1 MPVLMNK
8 GDDPRRAAWL
18 FYTDR
23 AELDEWGR
31 QIVEG
36 RWDSARLVVDPES
49 LENAKKASSPVEV
62 WAQAKTLIPEDFDL
76 EAARGEVMEATQAA
90 IERAKMEAEV
100 KADEQEDS
108 EETADAERTPADG
121 EGTQAGDEG
130 NAEAV
135 PDAPEGERDAQA
147 GSEAA
152 SEPPE
157 GERDAQE
164 GDENP
169 FDYEPVP
176 APEGLRIHVG
186 TTTRQAALSYL
197 VAHENEDGEG
207 DEEAAADTDLPGLQ
221 MLAQLI
227 DYMRDSVDGLPSFAV
242 WHIDPSGILRMVR
255 AKKVKAMAGNVLS
268 VKN

>member
-49 LENAKKASSPVEV
+49 LEAAKKASSPVEV

-90 IERAKMEAEV
+90 IERAKMEAE
-100 KADEQEDS
+100 AQA
-108 EETADAERTPADG
+108 EEGAGDAEHASADG
-121 EGTQAGDEG
+121 DGAEGAPAGGEG
-130 NAEAV
+130 EAA
-135 PDAPEGERDAQA
+135 PDALE
-147 GSEAA
+147 SEQ
-152 SEPPE
+152 
-157 GERDAQE
+157 DTQE

-197 VAHENEDGEG
+197 MAHENEEGEG
-207 DEEAAADTDLPGLQ
+207 DEEATADTDLPGLQ

-227 DYMRDSVDGLPSFAV
+227 DYMRDSADGLPSFAV

>member
-90 IERAKMEAEV
+90 IERAKMEGEAE
-100 KADEQEDS
+100 ADEEA
-108 EETADAERTPADG
+108 ADDT
-121 EGTQAGDEG
+121 EGTQAGDGG
-130 NAEAV
+130 NAKAASEV
-135 PDAPEGERDAQA
+135 PEGEQ
-147 GSEAA
+147 
-152 SEPPE
+152 
-157 GERDAQE
+157 DAQE

-197 VAHENEDGEG
+197 MAHENEEGES
-207 DEEAAADTDLPGLQ
+207 DEETAADTDLPGLQ

>member
-36 RWDSARLVVDPES
+36 RWDSACLVVDPES
-49 LENAKKASSPVEV
+49 LEAAKKASSPVEV

-90 IERAKMEAEV
+90 IERAKMEAEA
-100 KADEQEDS
+100 KADEREGDEGAEAEADEQEGD
-108 EETADAERTPADG
+108 EEAADAKHASEGG
-121 EGTQAGDEG
+121 EGEG
-130 NAEAV
+130 ACEE
-135 PDAPEGERDAQA
+135 PEGEQDT
-147 GSEAA
+147 
-152 SEPPE
+152 
-157 GERDAQE
+157 QE

-197 VAHENEDGEG
+197 MAHENEEGEG

-227 DYMRDSVDGLPSFAV
+227 DYMRDSADGLPSFAV

>member
-62 WAQAKTLIPEDFDL
+62 WTQAKTLIPEDFDL

-90 IERAKMEAEV
+90 IERAKMEAE
-100 KADEQEDS
+100 ADEQEDNK
-108 EETADAERTPADG
+108 EAADAKHASE
-121 EGTQAGDEG
+121 GDEG
-130 NAEAV
+130 EGACEEL
-135 PDAPEGERDAQA
+135 EGEQDT
-147 GSEAA
+147 
-152 SEPPE
+152 
-157 GERDAQE
+157 QE

-169 FDYEPVP
+169 FDYEPIP

-197 VAHENEDGEG
+197 MAHENEEGEG
-207 DEEAAADTDLPGLQ
+207 DEEATADTDLPGLQ

-227 DYMRDSVDGLPSFAV
+227 DYMRDSADGLPSFAV

>member
-49 LENAKKASSPVEV
+49 LESAKKASSPVEV

-90 IERAKMEAEV
+90 IERAKMEAE
-100 KADEQEDS
+100 ADEQGGD
-108 EETADAERTPADG
+108 EEVADAKHASEGG
-121 EGTQAGDEG
+121 EGEG
-130 NAEAV
+130 ACEE
-135 PDAPEGERDAQA
+135 PEGEQDT
-147 GSEAA
+147 
-152 SEPPE
+152 
-157 GERDAQE
+157 QE

-169 FDYEPVP
+169 FDYEPIP

-197 VAHENEDGEG
+197 MAHENEEGEG
-207 DEEAAADTDLPGLQ
+207 DEEAKADTDLPGLQ

-227 DYMRDSVDGLPSFAV
+227 DYMRDSADGLPSFAV

>member
-23 AELDEWGR
+23 TELDEWGR

-90 IERAKMEAEV
+90 IERAKMEAE
-100 KADEQEDS
+100 ADEREGD
-108 EETADAERTPADG
+108 EEAADAKHVSADG
-121 EGTQAGDEG
+121 EGEDVRKES
-130 NAEAV
+130 
-135 PDAPEGERDAQA
+135 EGEQDT
-147 GSEAA
+147 
-152 SEPPE
+152 
-157 GERDAQE
+157 QE

-197 VAHENEDGEG
+197 MAHENEEGEG

-227 DYMRDSVDGLPSFAV
+227 DYMRDSADGLPSFAV

>member
-49 LENAKKASSPVEV
+49 LESAKKASSPVEV

-90 IERAKMEAEV
+90 IERAKMEAEAE
-100 KADEQEDS
+100 ADEQE
-108 EETADAERTPADG
+108 
-121 EGTQAGDEG
+121 GDEG
-130 NAEAV
+130 AA
-135 PDAPEGERDAQA
+135 DAKHASEGGEGESACEEPEGEQDT
-147 GSEAA
+147 
-152 SEPPE
+152 
-157 GERDAQE
+157 QE

-176 APEGLRIHVG
+176 APDGLRIHVG

-197 VAHENEDGEG
+197 MAHENEEGEG
-207 DEEAAADTDLPGLQ
+207 DEEEATADTDLPGLQ

-227 DYMRDSVDGLPSFAV
+227 DYMRDSADGLPSFAV

>member
-8 GDDPRRAAWL
+8 GDNPRRAAWL

-49 LENAKKASSPVEV
+49 LESAKKASSPVEV

-90 IERAKMEAEV
+90 IERAKMEAE
-100 KADEQEDS
+100 ADEQEGD
-108 EETADAERTPADG
+108 EEVADAKHASEGG
-121 EGTQAGDEG
+121 EGEG
-130 NAEAV
+130 ACEE
-135 PDAPEGERDAQA
+135 PEGEQDT
-147 GSEAA
+147 
-152 SEPPE
+152 
-157 GERDAQE
+157 QE

-169 FDYEPVP
+169 FDYEPIP

-197 VAHENEDGEG
+197 MAHENEEDEGDGET
-207 DEEAAADTDLPGLQ
+207 AADTDLPGLQ

-227 DYMRDSVDGLPSFAV
+227 DYMRDSADGLPSFAV

>member
-49 LENAKKASSPVEV
+49 LEAAKKASSPVEV

-90 IERAKMEAEV
+90 IERAKMEAE
-100 KADEQEDS
+100 ADEQEDNK
-108 EETADAERTPADG
+108 EAADAKHASE
-121 EGTQAGDEG
+121 GDEG
-130 NAEAV
+130 ESACKE
-135 PDAPEGERDAQA
+135 PEGEQ
-147 GSEAA
+147 
-152 SEPPE
+152 
-157 GERDAQE
+157 DAQE

-197 VAHENEDGEG
+197 MAHENEEGEG
-207 DEEAAADTDLPGLQ
+207 DEETAADTDLPGLQ

-227 DYMRDSVDGLPSFAV
+227 DYMRDSADGLPSFAV

>member
-49 LENAKKASSPVEV
+49 LESAKKASSPVEV

-90 IERAKMEAEV
+90 IERAKMEAET
-100 KADEQEDS
+100 DEQEGD
-108 EETADAERTPADG
+108 EGAADAKHASAGGEG
-121 EGTQAGDEG
+121 EGTCE
-130 NAEAV
+130 E
-135 PDAPEGERDAQA
+135 PEGEQDT
-147 GSEAA
+147 
-152 SEPPE
+152 
-157 GERDAQE
+157 QE

-169 FDYEPVP
+169 FDYEPIP

-197 VAHENEDGEG
+197 MAHENEGGEG
-207 DEEAAADTDLPGLQ
+207 DEEATADTDLPGLQ

-227 DYMRDSVDGLPSFAV
+227 DYMRDSADGLPSFAV

>member
-36 RWDSARLVVDPES
+36 RWDSACLVVDPES
-49 LENAKKASSPVEV
+49 LEAAKKASSPVEV

-90 IERAKMEAEV
+90 IERAKMEAEA
-100 KADEQEDS
+100 KADEREGDEGAEAEADEQEGD
-108 EETADAERTPADG
+108 EEAADAKHASE
-121 EGTQAGDEG
+121 GDEG
-130 NAEAV
+130 EGACEE
-135 PDAPEGERDAQA
+135 PEGEQDT
-147 GSEAA
+147 
-152 SEPPE
+152 
-157 GERDAQE
+157 QE

-197 VAHENEDGEG
+197 MAHENEEGEG
-207 DEEAAADTDLPGLQ
+207 DEDATADTDLPGLQ

-227 DYMRDSVDGLPSFAV
+227 DYMRDSADGLPSFAV

-255 AKKVKAMAGNVLS
+255 AKKVKAVAGNVLS

>member
-36 RWDSARLVVDPES
+36 RWDSARLMVDPES
-49 LENAKKASSPVEV
+49 LESAKKASSPVEV

-90 IERAKMEAEV
+90 IERAKMEAEAE
-100 KADEQEDS
+100 ADEQEGD
-108 EETADAERTPADG
+108 EEAADAKHASE
-121 EGTQAGDEG
+121 GDEG
-130 NAEAV
+130 EGACKEL
-135 PDAPEGERDAQA
+135 EGEQDT
-147 GSEAA
+147 
-152 SEPPE
+152 
-157 GERDAQE
+157 QE

-197 VAHENEDGEG
+197 MAHENEEGEG
-207 DEEAAADTDLPGLQ
+207 DEETAADTDLPGLQ

-227 DYMRDSVDGLPSFAV
+227 DYMRDSADGLPSCAV

>member
-49 LENAKKASSPVEV
+49 LESAKKASSPVEV

-90 IERAKMEAEV
+90 IERAKMEAEANEEA
-100 KADEQEDS
+100 AD
-108 EETADAERTPADG
+108 ADAEKQEGDGAEGAPAGSEG
-121 EGTQAGDEG
+121 EVASE
-130 NAEAV
+130 AEVA
-135 PDAPEGERDAQA
+135 PNAPEGE
-147 GSEAA
+147 
-152 SEPPE
+152 
-157 GERDAQE
+157 QE

-169 FDYEPVP
+169 FDYEPIP

-197 VAHENEDGEG
+197 MAHENEEGEG
-207 DEEAAADTDLPGLQ
+207 DEDATADTDLPGLQ

-227 DYMRDSVDGLPSFAV
+227 DYMRDSADGLPSFAV

>member
-49 LENAKKASSPVEV
+49 LESAKKASSAVEV

-90 IERAKMEAEV
+90 IERAKMEAE
-100 KADEQEDS
+100 AEAGEQEGD
-108 EETADAERTPADG
+108 EEAADAKHASEGG
-121 EGTQAGDEG
+121 EGEG
-130 NAEAV
+130 ACEE
-135 PDAPEGERDAQA
+135 PEGEQDT
-147 GSEAA
+147 
-152 SEPPE
+152 
-157 GERDAQE
+157 QE

-169 FDYEPVP
+169 FDYEPIP
-176 APEGLRIHVG
+176 APDGLRIHVG

-197 VAHENEDGEG
+197 MAHENEEGEG
-207 DEEAAADTDLPGLQ
+207 DEETAADTDLPGLQ

-227 DYMRDSVDGLPSFAV
+227 DYMRDSADGLPSFAV

>member
-62 WAQAKTLIPEDFDL
+62 WVQAKTLIPEDFDL

-90 IERAKMEAEV
+90 IERAKMEAE
-100 KADEQEDS
+100 AETDEQEAD
-108 EETADAERTPADG
+108 EEAADAKHASEGGEG
-121 EGTQAGDEG
+121 EGTCE
-130 NAEAV
+130 E
-135 PDAPEGERDAQA
+135 PEGEQ
-147 GSEAA
+147 GM
-152 SEPPE
+152 
-157 GERDAQE
+157 QE

-169 FDYEPVP
+169 FDYEPIP

-197 VAHENEDGEG
+197 MAHENEEGEG

-227 DYMRDSVDGLPSFAV
+227 DYMRDSADGLPSFAV

>member
-49 LENAKKASSPVEV
+49 LESAKKASSPVEV

-90 IERAKMEAEV
+90 IERAKMEAE
-100 KADEQEDS
+100 ADEQEG
-108 EETADAERTPADG
+108 EGTERAEADG
-121 EGTQAGDEG
+121 EAAPGT
-130 NAEAV
+130 
-135 PDAPEGERDAQA
+135 PE
-147 GSEAA
+147 SEA
-152 SEPPE
+152 
-157 GERDAQE
+157 DAQE
-164 GDENP
+164 SDENP

-197 VAHENEDGEG
+197 MAHENEEG

-227 DYMRDSVDGLPSFAV
+227 DYMRDSADGLPSFAV

>member
-90 IERAKMEAEV
+90 IERAKMEAE
-100 KADEQEDS
+100 ADEQEGD
-108 EETADAERTPADG
+108 EEAADAKHASEGG
-121 EGTQAGDEG
+121 EGEDVRE
-130 NAEAV
+130 E
-135 PDAPEGERDAQA
+135 PEGEQDT
-147 GSEAA
+147 
-152 SEPPE
+152 
-157 GERDAQE
+157 QE

-169 FDYEPVP
+169 FDYEPIP

-197 VAHENEDGEG
+197 MAHENEEGEG

-227 DYMRDSVDGLPSFAV
+227 DYMRDSADGLPSFAV

>member
-49 LENAKKASSPVEV
+49 LEAAKKASSPVEV

-90 IERAKMEAEV
+90 IERAKMEAEAE
-100 KADEQEDS
+100 ADEQEGD
-108 EETADAERTPADG
+108 EEAADAKHASE
-121 EGTQAGDEG
+121 GDEG
-130 NAEAV
+130 EGACKE
-135 PDAPEGERDAQA
+135 PEGKQDT
-147 GSEAA
+147 
-152 SEPPE
+152 
-157 GERDAQE
+157 QE

-197 VAHENEDGEG
+197 VAHEGEDGEG
-207 DEEAAADTDLPGLQ
+207 DEEATADTDLPGLQ

-227 DYMRDSVDGLPSFAV
+227 DYMRDSADGLPSFAV

>member
-36 RWDSARLVVDPES
+36 RWDSACLVVDPES
-49 LENAKKASSPVEV
+49 LEAAKKASSPVEV

-90 IERAKMEAEV
+90 IERARMEAEAE
-100 KADEQEDS
+100 ADEQEGD
-108 EETADAERTPADG
+108 EEAADAKHASE
-121 EGTQAGDEG
+121 GDEG
-130 NAEAV
+130 EGACKEL
-135 PDAPEGERDAQA
+135 EGEQDT
-147 GSEAA
+147 
-152 SEPPE
+152 
-157 GERDAQE
+157 QE

-227 DYMRDSVDGLPSFAV
+227 DYMRDSTDGLPSFAV

>member
-36 RWDSARLVVDPES
+36 RWDSARLVVDSES
-49 LENAKKASSPVEV
+49 LESAKKASSPVEV

-90 IERAKMEAEV
+90 IERAKMEAEA
-100 KADEQEDS
+100 KADEQEGD
-108 EETADAERTPADG
+108 EEAADAERTSTDG
-121 EGTQAGDEG
+121 EG
-130 NAEAV
+130 
-135 PDAPEGERDAQA
+135 EGEGACEE
-147 GSEAA
+147 SEN
-152 SEPPE
+152 EQ
-157 GERDAQE
+157 DTQE

-197 VAHENEDGEG
+197 MAHKNEEGEG
-207 DEEAAADTDLPGLQ
+207 DEEATADTDLPGLQ

-227 DYMRDSVDGLPSFAV
+227 DYMRDSADGLPSFAV

>member
-90 IERAKMEAEV
+90 IERAKMEAEA
-100 KADEQEDS
+100 KADEEA
-108 EETADAERTPADG
+108 ADEERTSTDG
-121 EGTQAGDEG
+121 EGEGACEEPESEQA
-130 NAEAV
+130 
-135 PDAPEGERDAQA
+135 EGE
-147 GSEAA
+147 
-152 SEPPE
+152 
-157 GERDAQE
+157 QE

-169 FDYEPVP
+169 FDYEPIP

-197 VAHENEDGEG
+197 MAHENEEGEG

-227 DYMRDSVDGLPSFAV
+227 DYMRDSADGLPSFAV

-255 AKKVKAMAGNVLS
+255 AKKVKAMAGHVLS

>member
-36 RWDSARLVVDPES
+36 RWDSARLVVDSES
-49 LENAKKASSPVEV
+49 LENAKKASSSVEV

-90 IERAKMEAEV
+90 IERAKMEAE
-100 KADEQEDS
+100 ADEQEGD
-108 EETADAERTPADG
+108 EEAADAKHVSADG
-121 EGTQAGDEG
+121 EGEG
-130 NAEAV
+130 ACEE
-135 PDAPEGERDAQA
+135 PEGEQDT
-147 GSEAA
+147 
-152 SEPPE
+152 
-157 GERDAQE
+157 QE

-169 FDYEPVP
+169 FDYEPIP

-197 VAHENEDGEG
+197 MAHENEEGEG
-207 DEEAAADTDLPGLQ
+207 DEEATADTDLPGLQ

-227 DYMRDSVDGLPSFAV
+227 DYMRDSTDGLPSFAV

>member
-23 AELDEWGR
+23 TELDEWGR

-90 IERAKMEAEV
+90 IERAKMEAEA
-100 KADEQEDS
+100 KADEQEDN

-121 EGTQAGDEG
+121 EGEDEG
-130 NAEAV
+130 ACEE
-135 PDAPEGERDAQA
+135 PEGEQDT
-147 GSEAA
+147 
-152 SEPPE
+152 
-157 GERDAQE
+157 QE

-197 VAHENEDGEG
+197 MAHENEEGEG

-227 DYMRDSVDGLPSFAV
+227 DYMRDSADGLPSFAV

>member
-100 KADEQEDS
+100 NVEA
-108 EETADAERTPADG
+108 TDAERTPTDG
-121 EGTQAGDEG
+121 ESEG
-130 NAEAV
+130 ACEE
-135 PDAPEGERDAQA
+135 PEGEQDT
-147 GSEAA
+147 
-152 SEPPE
+152 
-157 GERDAQE
+157 QE

-227 DYMRDSVDGLPSFAV
+227 DYMRDSADGLPSFAV

>member
-49 LENAKKASSPVEV
+49 LEAAKKASSPVEV

-90 IERAKMEAEV
+90 IERAKMEAEA
-100 KADEQEDS
+100 KADEREGD
-108 EETADAERTPADG
+108 EGAADAERAPADG
-121 EGTQAGDEG
+121 EGEGACEQAE
-130 NAEAV
+130 NEAAS
-135 PDAPEGERDAQA
+135 DAPEGE
-147 GSEAA
+147 
-152 SEPPE
+152 
-157 GERDAQE
+157 QE

-197 VAHENEDGEG
+197 MAHESEDGEG
-207 DEEAAADTDLPGLQ
+207 DGDATADTDLPGLQ

>member
-23 AELDEWGR
+23 AQLDGWGR

-36 RWDSARLVVDPES
+36 RWDSARLAVDEDE
-49 LENAKKASSPVEV
+49 LAAAKKASSPVQV

-76 EAARGEVMEATQAA
+76 EAARGEVMERTQAA
-90 IERAKMEAEV
+90 IERAKEAAEGGV
-100 KADEQEDS
+100 GGTDGAGDSAQDAQDDEAAGVTAAGCAQGVREDGD
-108 EETADAERTPADG
+108 TAPDAAEDAEAQDAD
-121 EGTQAGDEG
+121 D
-130 NAEAV
+130 
-135 PDAPEGERDAQA
+135 
-147 GSEAA
+147 S
-152 SEPPE
+152 
-157 GERDAQE
+157 
-164 GDENP
+164 P

-176 APEGLRIHVG
+176 APDGLRVLVG
-186 TTTRQAALSYL
+186 TTTRQAAQSYL
-197 VAHENEDGEG
+197 AARKTEGDGE
-207 DEEAAADTDLPGLQ
+207 AADTDLPGLQ

-227 DYMRDSVDGLPSFAV
+227 DYMRDSADGLPSFAI
-242 WHIDPSGILRMVR
+242 WHIDEAGILRMVR

>member
-36 RWDSARLVVDPES
+36 RWDSARLMVDPES
-49 LENAKKASSPVEV
+49 LESAKKASSPVEV

-90 IERAKMEAEV
+90 IERAKMEAE
-100 KADEQEDS
+100 ADQQEDN
-108 EETADAERTPADG
+108 EEAADAERTSTDG
-121 EGTQAGDEG
+121 EG
-130 NAEAV
+130 
-135 PDAPEGERDAQA
+135 EGEGACEE
-147 GSEAA
+147 SEN
-152 SEPPE
+152 EQ
-157 GERDAQE
+157 DTQE

-169 FDYEPVP
+169 FDYEPIP

-197 VAHENEDGEG
+197 MAHENEEGEG

-227 DYMRDSVDGLPSFAV
+227 DYMRDSADGLPSFAV

>member
-49 LENAKKASSPVEV
+49 LEAAKKASSPVEV

-90 IERAKMEAEV
+90 IERARMEAEAE
-100 KADEQEDS
+100 ADEQEGD
-108 EETADAERTPADG
+108 EEAADAKHASE
-121 EGTQAGDEG
+121 GDEG
-130 NAEAV
+130 EGACKEL
-135 PDAPEGERDAQA
+135 EGEQDT
-147 GSEAA
+147 
-152 SEPPE
+152 
-157 GERDAQE
+157 QE

-169 FDYEPVP
+169 FDYEPIP

-197 VAHENEDGEG
+197 MAHENEEGEG
-207 DEEAAADTDLPGLQ
+207 DEEATADTDLPGLQ

-227 DYMRDSVDGLPSFAV
+227 DYMRDSADGLPSFAV

>member
-90 IERAKMEAEV
+90 IERAKMEAE
-100 KADEQEDS
+100 AQA
-108 EETADAERTPADG
+108 EEGAGDAEHASADG
-121 EGTQAGDEG
+121 DGAEGAPAGGEG
-130 NAEAV
+130 EAA
-135 PDAPEGERDAQA
+135 PDALE
-147 GSEAA
+147 SEQ
-152 SEPPE
+152 
-157 GERDAQE
+157 DTQE

-197 VAHENEDGEG
+197 MAHENEEGEG
-207 DEEAAADTDLPGLQ
+207 DEETAADTDLPGLQ

-227 DYMRDSVDGLPSFAV
+227 DYMRDSADGLPSFAV

>member
-49 LENAKKASSPVEV
+49 LESAKKASSPVEV

-90 IERAKMEAEV
+90 IERAKMEAEAE
-100 KADEQEDS
+100 ADEQEGD
-108 EETADAERTPADG
+108 EEAADAKHASEGG
-121 EGTQAGDEG
+121 EGARE
-130 NAEAV
+130 E
-135 PDAPEGERDAQA
+135 PEGEQDT
-147 GSEAA
+147 
-152 SEPPE
+152 
-157 GERDAQE
+157 QE

-169 FDYEPVP
+169 FDYEPIP

-197 VAHENEDGEG
+197 MAHENEEGEG

-227 DYMRDSVDGLPSFAV
+227 DYMRDSADGLPSFAV

>member
-36 RWDSARLVVDPES
+36 RWDSARLMVDPES
-49 LENAKKASSPVEV
+49 LESAKKASSPVEV

-90 IERAKMEAEV
+90 IERAKMEAE
-100 KADEQEDS
+100 ADEQEDN
-108 EETADAERTPADG
+108 EEAADAKHVAADG
-121 EGTQAGDEG
+121 EGEG
-130 NAEAV
+130 ACEE
-135 PDAPEGERDAQA
+135 PEGEQDT
-147 GSEAA
+147 
-152 SEPPE
+152 
-157 GERDAQE
+157 QE

-169 FDYEPVP
+169 FDYEPIP

-197 VAHENEDGEG
+197 MAHENEEGEG
-207 DEEAAADTDLPGLQ
+207 DEEAKADTDLPGLQ

-227 DYMRDSVDGLPSFAV
+227 DYMRDSTDGLPSFAV

>member
-90 IERAKMEAEV
+90 IERAKMEAE
-100 KADEQEDS
+100 AD
-108 EETADAERTPADG
+108 EETADTERASADG
-121 EGTQAGDEG
+121 EGEG
-130 NAEAV
+130 TCEE
-135 PDAPEGERDAQA
+135 PEGEQA
-147 GSEAA
+147 
-152 SEPPE
+152 E
-157 GERDAQE
+157 GEAEQE

-197 VAHENEDGEG
+197 MAHENEEGEG

-227 DYMRDSVDGLPSFAV
+227 DYMRDSADGLPSFAV

>member
-49 LENAKKASSPVEV
+49 LEAAKKASSPVEV

-90 IERAKMEAEV
+90 IERAKMEAE
-100 KADEQEDS
+100 AQA
-108 EETADAERTPADG
+108 EEGAGDAEHASADG
-121 EGTQAGDEG
+121 DGAEGAPAGGEG
-130 NAEAV
+130 EAA
-135 PDAPEGERDAQA
+135 PDALE
-147 GSEAA
+147 SEQ
-152 SEPPE
+152 
-157 GERDAQE
+157 DTQE

-197 VAHENEDGEG
+197 MAHENEEGEG
-207 DEEAAADTDLPGLQ
+207 DEETAADTDLPGLQ

-227 DYMRDSVDGLPSFAV
+227 DYMRDSADGLPSFAV

>member
-49 LENAKKASSPVEV
+49 LESAKKASSPVEV

-90 IERAKMEAEV
+90 IERAKMEAEAEV
-100 KADEQEDS
+100 DEQEDNK
-108 EETADAERTPADG
+108 EAADAKHASE
-121 EGTQAGDEG
+121 GDEG
-130 NAEAV
+130 EGACEE
-135 PDAPEGERDAQA
+135 PEGEQDT
-147 GSEAA
+147 
-152 SEPPE
+152 
-157 GERDAQE
+157 QE
-164 GDENP
+164 DDENP

-197 VAHENEDGEG
+197 MAHENEEGEG
-207 DEEAAADTDLPGLQ
+207 DGEATADTDLPGLQ

-227 DYMRDSVDGLPSFAV
+227 DYMRDSADGLPSFAV

>member
-49 LENAKKASSPVEV
+49 LESAKKASSPVEV

-76 EAARGEVMEATQAA
+76 EAARGKVMEATQAA
-90 IERAKMEAEV
+90 IERAKMEAEAE
-100 KADEQEDS
+100 ADEQEAD
-108 EETADAERTPADG
+108 EEAADAKHASEGG
-121 EGTQAGDEG
+121 EDEG
-130 NAEAV
+130 ACKE
-135 PDAPEGERDAQA
+135 PEGEQDT
-147 GSEAA
+147 
-152 SEPPE
+152 
-157 GERDAQE
+157 QE
-164 GDENP
+164 GNENP

-197 VAHENEDGEG
+197 MAHENEEGEG
-207 DEEAAADTDLPGLQ
+207 DEDATADTDLPGLQ

-227 DYMRDSVDGLPSFAV
+227 DYMRDSADGLPSFAV